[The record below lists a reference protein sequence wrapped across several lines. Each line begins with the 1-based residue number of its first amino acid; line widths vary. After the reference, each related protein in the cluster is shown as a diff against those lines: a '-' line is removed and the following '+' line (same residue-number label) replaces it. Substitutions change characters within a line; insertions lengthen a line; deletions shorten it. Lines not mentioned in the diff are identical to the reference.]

1 MATPTRSAPRAPAPP
16 PPRRRPDR
24 RRRLASRLAPLALA
38 AVVAFGIGIAVGA
51 GGTDPRQEVAQ
62 QFADAW
68 SRGDY
73 KAMHALLTPAAQ
85 QRFPLQDF
93 AAAYRE
99 AATTSTLDGVRAG
112 KAPEPVDGTVTVPVT
127 LRTRIFGDLRGGLAL
142 PVAEQDDGAAI
153 EWQRT
158 LVQPGLR
165 RGEKLTR
172 DTELPPRAA
181 ILARDGTPLAEGEDR
196 LSELGPV
203 AAEIAGRVGP
213 APPERAAE
221 LERRGVP
228 DGAPVGLTGLERQFD
243 ADLAGTPGGRLLAG
257 DRELASV
264 QPERGHAVRTTIDP
278 DIQATAVSALA
289 GRLGGV
295 AVIRPSD
302 GEVLALAGIAYSA
315 PQPPG
320 SVFKIIT
327 LTSALESGAAK
338 PGDDYP
344 VETAATLEGVQLENA
359 NGESCGGSLE
369 VAFAHSC
376 NSVFAP
382 MGVDVGAQ
390 KLVKT
395 AEDFGF
401 NKQPALAGAA
411 RSTIPAAAE
420 IGDDLALGSTAIGQG
435 KVLATPL
442 LFAGVAGA
450 IAERGMGVAPT
461 LRKGAPPERK
471 RMAPERVAR
480 TVAKYMRSVV
490 TSGTG
495 VAANIP
501 GVRVAGKTGTAEL
514 RDTTNQ
520 DPDPTAAPVDPA
532 ADTNAWFTA
541 FAPMRKP
548 EVAVAVMLVG
558 AGAGGDTAAPVAR
571 AVLEEAL

>member
-1 MATPTRSAPRAPAPP
+1 V
-16 PPRRRPDR
+16 
-24 RRRLASRLAPLALA
+24 ASRFGPLLVAGVA
-38 AVVAFGIGIAVGA
+38 AFAIGVAVGA
-51 GGTDPRQEVAQ
+51 GGKDPRQQVAQ
-62 QFADAW
+62 EFADAW

-73 KAMHALLTPAAQ
+73 AAMHALLTPEAQ
-85 QRFPLQDF
+85 RRVPLQRF
-93 AAAYRE
+93 AAIYRD
-99 AATTSTLDGVRAG
+99 AARTSTLDGVRAG
-112 KAPEPVDGTVTVPVT
+112 RAREPGDGTVTVPVAM
-127 LRTRIFGDLRGGLAL
+127 RTRLFGTLRGGVAL
-142 PVAEQDDGAAI
+142 RVVEQDDGAAI
-153 EWQRT
+153 GWQRN

-165 RGEKLTR
+165 RGEQLR
-172 DTELPPRAA
+172 RETELPERAA
-181 ILARDGTPLAEGEDR
+181 ILARDGTPLAHGEDR
-196 LSELGPV
+196 LSDLGPL

-221 LERRGVP
+221 LARRGVP

-243 ADLAGTPGGRLLAG
+243 TELAGTPGGRLLAG
-257 DRELASV
+257 SRVLASV
-264 QPERGHAVRTTIDP
+264 QAERGHAVTTTIDP
-278 DIQATAVSALA
+278 DVQRAAVTALA

-295 AVIRPSD
+295 AVIRPKD
-302 GEVLALAGIAYSA
+302 GEVLALAGVAYSA

-327 LTSALESGAAK
+327 LTSALESGDAK
-338 PGDDYP
+338 PSDSYP

-395 AEDFGF
+395 AEQYGF
-401 NKQPALAGAA
+401 NQQPALAGAA

-450 IAERGMGVAPT
+450 IAEHGLGVAPT
-461 LRKGAPPERK
+461 LRKGAAPKRT
-471 RMAPERVAR
+471 RMAPEGVAR
-480 TVAKYMRSVV
+480 TVGRYMRAVV

-495 VAANIP
+495 VAADIP

-514 RDTTNQ
+514 RDTTNS
-520 DPDPTAAPVDPA
+520 DPDPDNPAPADPA
-532 ADTNAWFTA
+532 ADTNAWFA
-541 FAPMRKP
+541 AYAPMRKP
-548 EVAVAVMLVG
+548 KLAVAVMLVG
-558 AGAGGDTAAPVAR
+558 AGAGGSTAAPVAR
-571 AVLEEAL
+571 SVIEAAL